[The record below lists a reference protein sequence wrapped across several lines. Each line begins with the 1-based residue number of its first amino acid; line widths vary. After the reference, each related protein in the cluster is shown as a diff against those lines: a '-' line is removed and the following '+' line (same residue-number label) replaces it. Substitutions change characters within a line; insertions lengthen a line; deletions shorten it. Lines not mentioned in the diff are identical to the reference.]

1 VRACCEKRKLALYN
15 ADSVSSYEE
24 IMKLLEEELGAIEL
38 SK

>member
-1 VRACCEKRKLALYN
+1 VCCEKIKLELRN

-24 IMKLLEEELGAIEL
+24 IMKLLEEELGDTGL